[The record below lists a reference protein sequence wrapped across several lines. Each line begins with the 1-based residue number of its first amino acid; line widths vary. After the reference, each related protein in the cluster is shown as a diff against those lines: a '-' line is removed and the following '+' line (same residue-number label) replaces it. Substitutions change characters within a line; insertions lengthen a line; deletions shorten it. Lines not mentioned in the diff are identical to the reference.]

1 MATHNDHIKW
11 FRDSSPYIDAH
22 RGKTFVVYIG
32 GDGLLDANFPNIISD
47 FALLNALGI
56 RLVLVHGAKPQI
68 DDQLKAPGAGLKGS
82 GGPRI
87 TTTDLIT
94 PIASIIGA
102 IHSGLQAKLSTGI
115 LNSPSTSNDIWV
127 ASGNY
132 VKAKPLGIIDGVD
145 YHLTG
150 KARRVNDSLIC
161 QHLEGGAIVLVS
173 PLG

>member
-32 GDGLLDANFPNIISD
+32 GDSLLDANFPNIISD

-68 DDQLKAPGAGLKGS
+68 DDQLNASGLSPEGS
-82 GGPRI
+82 GEPRI

-102 IHSGLQAKLSTGI
+102 IHSGLQAKLSTGTCA
-115 LNSPSTSNDIWV
+115 LAMDRQRHADGSWSSHQPVRRRATAKRLDVRDV
-127 ASGNY
+127 A
-132 VKAKPLGIIDGVD
+132 
-145 YHLTG
+145 
-150 KARRVNDSLIC
+150 
-161 QHLEGGAIVLVS
+161 
-173 PLG
+173 